1 MRDDFDDCPKIENMP
16 IDGKVQFIKIIV
28 ICRAKKSKFLFEV
41 KKQLDRGHIY
51 TCRPTT
57 SSSFVNM

>member
-1 MRDDFDDCPKIENMP
+1 MRDDLDDCPKIENVP

-41 KKQLDRGHIY
+41 KTQLDIY

-57 SSSFVNM
+57 SSIVL